1 LNDFSEKP
9 TAWEPA
15 VEIDLL
21 EIDVRLALE
30 SLMESEREVV
40 EMRVAGLSFREIAS
54 RLSLPLGKVKQLYK
68 VAIEKL
74 RERLE

>member
-30 SLMESEREVV
+30 SLTDDEREVV
-40 EMRVAGLSFREIAS
+40 EMRVAGLSFREIAY
-54 RLSLPLGKVKQLYK
+54 RLSLSLGKVKQLYNL
-68 VAIEKL
+68 AIEKL
-74 RERLE
+74 RARLE

>member
-1 LNDFSEKP
+1 M
-9 TAWEPA
+9 
-15 VEIDLL
+15 
-21 EIDVRLALE
+21 DVRLALE
-30 SLMESEREVV
+30 SLTDDERDVV

>member
-30 SLMESEREVV
+30 SLMETEREVV
-40 EMRVAGLSFREIAS
+40 EMRVAGLSFREIAD
-54 RLSLPLGKVKQLYK
+54 RLSLSHGKVKQLYNL
-68 VAIEKL
+68 AIEKL
-74 RERLE
+74 RARLE